1 MVQKKLATQNK
12 HKEIIFIDS
21 GATNVGLA
29 VNEILGIK
37 TINQDQLKESS
48 NFDGMNTKILSVDK
62 QKTFF
67 PLIDEF
73 QQRLSEYLI

>member
-1 MVQKKLATQNK
+1 MNK
-12 HKEIIFIDS
+12 HKEIIFIDA
-21 GATNVGLA
+21 GDTNVGLA
-29 VNEILGIK
+29 VNEIIGIK
-37 TINQDQLKESS
+37 AINQNQLRESS
-48 NFDGMNTKILSVDK
+48 NFDGMNTRISSVDK

>member
-1 MVQKKLATQNK
+1 MNK